1 LDYVHA
7 YQEVPA
13 AKPAQEASQSPASP
27 NAHEAPAASPLELEV
42 DVEVNRTHLRHTLV
56 RLGFSVGPQQ
66 AVGYGLRLGRG
77 VTDADAKSLE
87 PLDLLLGL
95 AREPQSPVGV
105 TAEVTLERMPQGYYK
120 AVLRHGST
128 ALAVDATALPA
139 LWLEVWGKYFE
150 EAQRQAGPGM
160 QRLAIVGF
168 SGIDAALELLQ
179 TMSAWHE
186 AVQEPKLAMLEMAG
200 ATVNAQF
207 VCRVINQQALDDR
220 LAEALGPR
228 KLSLAGQTGLGA
240 P

>member
-139 LWLEVWGKYFE
+139 LWLEVWGK
-150 EAQRQAGPGM
+150 
-160 QRLAIVGF
+160 
-168 SGIDAALELLQ
+168 